1 MSTENLPQSPEQS
14 PEQPPR
20 KPRVAVV
27 FGGRSSEHG
36 ISVVTAGAVLGAIDR
51 TKYDVLPIG
60 ITRDGRW
67 ALTADEPERMAIT
80 DRRTPDVDELAE
92 STEGGV
98 VLPVDPANRE
108 VVYSEPGS
116 VPKALGEVDVVFP
129 VLHGPY
135 GEDGTLQGLL
145 ELSGVPYVGSGVLA
159 SAVGQD
165 KEYMKAVFTSYGLKV
180 GPYVVIRPREWE
192 QDRSGARAKIVD
204 FAGEHGWPLFVKPA
218 RAGSSIGITKVDDL
232 AGLDEAIEEAR
243 RHDPKILVEAAL
255 RGREIEC
262 GVLEFED
269 GPRASVP
276 AEIPPPS
283 EHAYYD
289 FEAKYIDST
298 PGIVPAPLTDEQTA
312 EVRRLAVEA
321 FDAASC
327 EGLVRADFFL
337 TEDDEFVINE
347 INTMPGFTPISM
359 YPQMW
364 QATGVGYPGGGAGRA
379 RAPRRRPGGLRCRS
393 RPRPPRRRPPRGPP
407 SRSMISGFPSPP
419 PAGGSVR
426 SAFRH
431 NSVTDAPGPGSAG
444 TAADSPSSAEGQP
457 ATEIDRRDRAGEG
470 LEMNDRTGQG
480 AGDAV
485 HLLDLGDHHATQLV
499 DGVGLGADDDVIGS
513 CHVLGLDHSRDLA
526 DRLGDGRRL
535 ADLRLD
541 QDVRLYHGTSRAAT
555 RIMWGKGT
563 PRYRVAAP
571 RGETRGG
578 RAVRAGVPR

>member
-1 MSTENLPQSPEQS
+1 MSTENLPQSPGQ
-14 PEQPPR
+14 QPR

-36 ISVVTAGAVLGAIDR
+36 ISMVTAGAVLRAIDR

-67 ALTADEPERMAIT
+67 VLTADAPERMAIAE
-80 DRRTPDVDELAE
+80 RRTPDVEELAE
-92 STEGGV
+92 SSEGAV
-98 VLPVDPANRE
+98 LLPVDPGNRE

-165 KEYMKAVFTSYGLKV
+165 KEYMKRILTSVGLKV
-180 GPYVVIRPREWE
+180 GPYLVIRPREW
-192 QDRSGARAKIVD
+192 ARDVSAARKRIVD

-232 AGLDEAIEEAR
+232 SGLDEAIAEAQA
-243 RHDPKILVEAAL
+243 HDPKILVEAAL

-276 AEIPPPS
+276 AEIPPP
-283 EHAYYD
+283 EAHAYYD

-298 PGIVPAPLTDEQTA
+298 PGVVPAPLTEEETA
-312 EVRRLAVEA
+312 EVRRLAVAA
-321 FDAASC
+321 FEAASC

-337 TEDDEFVINE
+337 TEDGEFVINE

-364 QATGVGYPGGGAGRA
+364 QASGISYPELVDLLVRA
-379 RAPRRRPGGLRCRS
+379 ALRRSTGLR
-393 RPRPPRRRPPRGPP
+393 
-407 SRSMISGFPSPP
+407 
-419 PAGGSVR
+419 
-426 SAFRH
+426 
-431 NSVTDAPGPGSAG
+431 
-444 TAADSPSSAEGQP
+444 
-457 ATEIDRRDRAGEG
+457 
-470 LEMNDRTGQG
+470 
-480 AGDAV
+480 
-485 HLLDLGDHHATQLV
+485 
-499 DGVGLGADDDVIGS
+499 
-513 CHVLGLDHSRDLA
+513 
-526 DRLGDGRRL
+526 
-535 ADLRLD
+535 
-541 QDVRLYHGTSRAAT
+541 
-555 RIMWGKGT
+555 
-563 PRYRVAAP
+563 
-571 RGETRGG
+571 
-578 RAVRAGVPR
+578 

>member
-1 MSTENLPQSPEQS
+1 MSTENLFQS

-36 ISVVTAGAVLGAIDR
+36 ISVVTAGAVLKAIDR
-51 TKYDVLPIG
+51 SKYDVLPIG
-60 ITRDGRW
+60 ITQDGRW
-67 ALTADEPERMAIT
+67 ALTADEPERMAIV
-80 DRRTPDVDELAE
+80 DRRPPSVDTLAE
-92 STEGGV
+92 SEEGGV
-98 VLPVDPANRE
+98 ILSVDPANRE

-145 ELSGVPYVGSGVLA
+145 ELSGVPYVGSGVLS

-165 KEYMKAVFTSYGLKV
+165 KEYMKRVFTSFGLRV
-180 GPYVVIRPREWE
+180 GPYVVVRPREWD
-192 QDRSGARAKIVD
+192 QDETAARKKIVD

-232 AGLDEAIEEAR
+232 SGLDEAIAEAQ

-269 GPRASVP
+269 GPRASAP
-276 AEIPPPS
+276 AEIPTP
-283 EHAYYD
+283 EAHAYYD

-298 PGIVPAPLTDEQTA
+298 PGIVPAPLTPQETA
-312 EVRRLAVEA
+312 EVQRLAVDA

-337 TEDDEFVINE
+337 TEDGEFVINE

-364 QATGVGYPGGGAGRA
+364 QASGVSYPELVDRLVQAA
-379 RAPRRRPGGLRCRS
+379 LRRSTGLR
-393 RPRPPRRRPPRGPP
+393 
-407 SRSMISGFPSPP
+407 
-419 PAGGSVR
+419 
-426 SAFRH
+426 
-431 NSVTDAPGPGSAG
+431 
-444 TAADSPSSAEGQP
+444 
-457 ATEIDRRDRAGEG
+457 
-470 LEMNDRTGQG
+470 
-480 AGDAV
+480 
-485 HLLDLGDHHATQLV
+485 
-499 DGVGLGADDDVIGS
+499 
-513 CHVLGLDHSRDLA
+513 
-526 DRLGDGRRL
+526 
-535 ADLRLD
+535 
-541 QDVRLYHGTSRAAT
+541 
-555 RIMWGKGT
+555 
-563 PRYRVAAP
+563 
-571 RGETRGG
+571 
-578 RAVRAGVPR
+578 

>member
-1 MSTENLPQSPEQS
+1 MSTENLPQS

-36 ISVVTAGAVLGAIDR
+36 ISVVTAGAVLAAIDR

-67 ALTADEPERMAIT
+67 ALTADEPERMAISE
-80 DRRTPDVDELAE
+80 RRTPDVEELAE
-92 STEGGV
+92 SAEGAV

-108 VVYSEPGS
+108 VVYSEPGA

-145 ELSGVPYVGSGVLA
+145 ELSGVPYVGAGVLA

-165 KEYMKAVFTSYGLKV
+165 KEYMKAVFASYGLKV

-192 QDRSGARAKIVD
+192 QDRSGARGKIVD

-218 RAGSSIGITKVDDL
+218 RAGSSIGITKVDDM

-243 RHDPKILVEAAL
+243 RHDPKILVEATL

-298 PGIVPAPLTDEQTA
+298 PGIVPAPLTPEETA
-312 EVRRLAVEA
+312 EVRRLAVAA

-337 TEDDEFVINE
+337 TEDGEFVINE

-364 QATGVGYPGGGAGRA
+364 QASGVGYPELVDRLVQAA
-379 RAPRRRPGGLRCRS
+379 LRRPTGLR
-393 RPRPPRRRPPRGPP
+393 
-407 SRSMISGFPSPP
+407 
-419 PAGGSVR
+419 
-426 SAFRH
+426 
-431 NSVTDAPGPGSAG
+431 
-444 TAADSPSSAEGQP
+444 
-457 ATEIDRRDRAGEG
+457 
-470 LEMNDRTGQG
+470 
-480 AGDAV
+480 
-485 HLLDLGDHHATQLV
+485 
-499 DGVGLGADDDVIGS
+499 
-513 CHVLGLDHSRDLA
+513 
-526 DRLGDGRRL
+526 
-535 ADLRLD
+535 
-541 QDVRLYHGTSRAAT
+541 
-555 RIMWGKGT
+555 
-563 PRYRVAAP
+563 
-571 RGETRGG
+571 
-578 RAVRAGVPR
+578 

>member
-1 MSTENLPQSPEQS
+1 MSSENLPQSPEQPS
-14 PEQPPR
+14 R

-27 FGGRSSEHG
+27 CGGRSSEHG
-36 ISVVTAGAVLGAIDR
+36 ISVVTAGAVLSAIDR
-51 TKYDVLPIG
+51 TKYEVLPIG

-80 DRRTPDVDELAE
+80 EGRTPSVEELTDSA
-92 STEGGV
+92 EGGV

-165 KEYMKAVFTSYGLKV
+165 KEYMKRVFTSFGLKV
-180 GPYVVIRPREWE
+180 GPYVVIRPREWA
-192 QDRSGARAKIVD
+192 QDPSAARKKIVD

-232 AGLDEAIEEAR
+232 SGLDEAVEEAQ
-243 RHDPKILVEAAL
+243 RHDPKVLVEAAL

-276 AEIPPPS
+276 AEIPPP
-283 EHAYYD
+283 EAHAYYD

-298 PGIVPAPLTDEQTA
+298 PGVVPAPLTDEETA

-321 FDAASC
+321 FEAASC

-337 TEDDEFVINE
+337 TEDGEFVINE

-359 YPQMW
+359 YPKMW
-364 QATGVGYPGGGAGRA
+364 QASGISYPELVDRLIQAA
-379 RAPRRRPGGLRCRS
+379 LRRSTGLR
-393 RPRPPRRRPPRGPP
+393 
-407 SRSMISGFPSPP
+407 
-419 PAGGSVR
+419 
-426 SAFRH
+426 
-431 NSVTDAPGPGSAG
+431 
-444 TAADSPSSAEGQP
+444 
-457 ATEIDRRDRAGEG
+457 
-470 LEMNDRTGQG
+470 
-480 AGDAV
+480 
-485 HLLDLGDHHATQLV
+485 
-499 DGVGLGADDDVIGS
+499 
-513 CHVLGLDHSRDLA
+513 
-526 DRLGDGRRL
+526 
-535 ADLRLD
+535 
-541 QDVRLYHGTSRAAT
+541 
-555 RIMWGKGT
+555 
-563 PRYRVAAP
+563 
-571 RGETRGG
+571 
-578 RAVRAGVPR
+578 